1 MLFGRLAEYYERLE
15 QASSRLTMMDIL
27 SELFK
32 EAGKAEVVETVYM
45 TQGILL
51 PPFEGL
57 EFGVA
62 DKIMEEAIALA
73 TGYTKEQVHA
83 EYKKSGDLGLAAQK
97 LKGAPKMKQMVK
109 NTYSVKEIYGMMLK
123 VARTGGPGEQG
134 PEDTHAR

>member
-15 QASSRLTMMDIL
+15 AVSSRLKMMEIL

-32 EAGKAEVVETVYM
+32 ETGKGEVVETVYM

-62 DKIMEEAIALA
+62 EKLMEEAIALA
-73 TGYTKEQVHA
+73 TGYTKEQVQA
-83 EYKKSGDLGLAAQK
+83 EYRKSGDLGLAAQK
-97 LKGAPKMKQMVK
+97 LKEA
-109 NTYSVKEIYGMMLK
+109 TS
-123 VARTGGPGEQG
+123 
-134 PEDTHAR
+134 